1 MIILLQAA
9 HVGHGHKENTSIPFI
24 FKAKSCK
31 EIVWGLSKAGKS
43 GSMIRQGYGDKPGMS
58 PVCFFVCACPWP
70 IWKRI
75 LDKRGYKMSIK
86 QVAVVGLGYV
96 GLPLAIAFGK
106 KINTIGFDISDTK
119 IKNYRN
125 GIDTMGE
132 VDEADFKA
140 AGHISFTSDP
150 AELKKADMV
159 IVAVP
164 TPISTSHLPD
174 LKHITAS
181 SRTVGENLSP
191 NTVVIYESTVY
202 PGVTEDV
209 CVPVLEEASG
219 LRCGK
224 DFKVGYSPER
234 INPGDREHTLEKI
247 IKVVA
252 GQDRETLDKVAQ
264 LYEMVVKAG
273 VHRAESIKVAE
284 AAKVIENTQRDLNIA
299 LMNEL
304 AIIFNRLDIDTTAV
318 LEAAGTKWNFLKF
331 RPGLVGGHCIG
342 VDPYYLTY
350 CAQQT
355 GYRPE
360 VILAGRRINDSMGA
374 YIAQRTVKEL
384 IHAGVRVQGA
394 RVVIM
399 GLTFKEDCP
408 DIRNTKVL
416 DIIRELNDYGIK
428 PLVHDPVADPAEA
441 MDAYGIALLRELPAS
456 TDCAILAVA
465 HGEYRQRGASAIRE
479 ILVPD
484 KGIVIDVKGIFKRKD
499 FPEDTVRY
507 WRL

>member
-1 MIILLQAA
+1 
-9 HVGHGHKENTSIPFI
+9 
-24 FKAKSCK
+24 
-31 EIVWGLSKAGKS
+31 
-43 GSMIRQGYGDKPGMS
+43 MS
-58 PVCFFVCACPWP
+58 VQ
-70 IWKRI
+70 K
-75 LDKRGYKMSIK
+75 
-86 QVAVVGLGYV
+86 VAVVGLGYV

-106 KINTIGFDISDTK
+106 KISTIGFDISDAK
-119 IKNYRN
+119 IENYN
-125 GIDTMGE
+125 KGIDLMGE
-132 VDEADFKA
+132 VDEEDFA
-140 AGHISFTSDP
+140 AAKHITFTSDP
-150 AELKKADMV
+150 QRIREADMI

-164 TPISTSHLPD
+164 TPINQSHLPD

-181 SRTVGENLSP
+181 SRTVGENMSP
-191 NTVVIYESTVY
+191 GSTVIYESTVY

-219 LRCGK
+219 LKCGR

-234 INPGDREHTLEKI
+234 INPGDKEHTLEKI
-247 IKVVA
+247 VKVVA
-252 GQDRETLDKVAQ
+252 GQDQETLDKVAE
-264 LYEMVVKAG
+264 LYEMVVEAG

-304 AIIFNRLDIDTTAV
+304 AIIFNRLGIDTKAV
-318 LEAAGTKWNFLKF
+318 LEAAGTKWNFLPF

-384 IHAGVRVQGA
+384 IHAGIRVQGA
-394 RVVIM
+394 RVVIL
-399 GLTFKEDCP
+399 GLTFKENCP

-416 DIIRELNDYGIK
+416 DIVDELKDYGIT
-428 PLVHDPVADPAEA
+428 PLIHDPVADPKEA
-441 MDAYGIALLRELPAS
+441 MEVYGIKLLRELPAS
-456 TDCAILAVA
+456 TDCVIAAVA
-465 HGEYRQRGASAIRE
+465 HQEYKDMGADAIRDL
-479 ILVPD
+479 LVPD
-484 KGIVIDVKGIFKRKD
+484 KGIVIDVKGLFSRKD
-499 FPEDTVRY
+499 FPMDNVKY

>member
-1 MIILLQAA
+1 M
-9 HVGHGHKENTSIPFI
+9 
-24 FKAKSCK
+24 
-31 EIVWGLSKAGKS
+31 
-43 GSMIRQGYGDKPGMS
+43 
-58 PVCFFVCACPWP
+58 P
-70 IWKRI
+70 IQK
-75 LDKRGYKMSIK
+75 
-86 QVAVVGLGYV
+86 VAVVGLGYV

-106 KINTIGFDISDTK
+106 KISTIGFDISDAK
-119 IKNYRN
+119 IENYKK
-125 GIDTMGE
+125 GIDLMGE
-132 VDEADFKA
+132 VDEQDFLA
-140 AGHISFTSDP
+140 AKHITFTSDP
-150 AELKKADMV
+150 QCIREADMI

-164 TPISTSHLPD
+164 TPINRSHLPD

-191 NTVVIYESTVY
+191 GSTVIYESTVY

-219 LRCGK
+219 LICGR

-247 IKVVA
+247 VKVVA
-252 GQDRETLDKVAQ
+252 GQDQETLDKVAE
-264 LYEMVVKAG
+264 LYEMVVDAG

-304 AIIFNRLDIDTTAV
+304 AIIFNRLGIDTKAV
-318 LEAAGTKWNFLKF
+318 LEAAGTKWNFLPF

-384 IHAGVRVQGA
+384 IHAGIRVQGA
-394 RVVIM
+394 RVVIL
-399 GLTFKEDCP
+399 GLTFKENCP

-416 DIIRELNDYGIK
+416 DIVDELKDYGIN
-428 PLVHDPVADPAEA
+428 PLIHDPVADPKEA
-441 MDAYGIALLRELPAS
+441 MDVYGIKLLRELPAS
-456 TDCAILAVA
+456 TDCVIAAVA
-465 HGEYRQRGASAIRE
+465 HQEYRDMGAGAIRDL
-479 ILVPD
+479 LVPD
-484 KGIVIDVKGIFKRKD
+484 KGIVIDVKGLFSRKD
-499 FPEDTVRY
+499 FPENNIKY